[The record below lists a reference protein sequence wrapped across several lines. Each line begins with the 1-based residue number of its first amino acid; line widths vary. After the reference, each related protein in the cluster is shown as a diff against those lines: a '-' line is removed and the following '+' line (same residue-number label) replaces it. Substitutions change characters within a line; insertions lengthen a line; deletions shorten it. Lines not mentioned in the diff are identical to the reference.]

1 MTAVDARAP
10 LPRRVCWPAFVG
22 AWLAFV
28 SLGSVEARAQ
38 GTASVHPT
46 TPPVIHAYRL
56 TGPINVD
63 GRLDEPVWQE
73 AEAADD
79 FTQTIPTEGE
89 PARERTE
96 VRVLYDEGS
105 IYIGARMY
113 DSRGAKG
120 VHSRLA
126 RRDDMLDLDNGSSQI
141 TCDKLTLTFDTYHDH
156 RGRAVFEV
164 APSGVRGDAL
174 GEGGSNLDGSWDPI
188 WEAKARIDSLGW
200 TAELRI
206 PLSQLRFAR
215 SNQTWGLQIERVIDR
230 LHERDDWAFWHRNES
245 SGASR
250 YGHLD
255 GLELGDPHV
264 ARLELYPYAL
274 AQGSMV
280 PKDPGNPFNQPTSGM
295 AQVGGDL
302 RYHVTPNL
310 TLDGTVNPDFGQV
323 EVDPAVVNL
332 SAFETFF
339 PEKRPFFVAGANAFD
354 FGGFNC
360 YFCSN
365 VSSLSPFYS
374 RRIGRVPQLNDYVGG
389 NSLYTDVPDNT
400 TIYGAAKLTGRT
412 TGGYTLGLLDAVTSE
427 ERAQIVASGSAP
439 MQTQP
444 TEALANYFVGRV
456 RKDLSQGATTIGGI
470 LTSTVRNLNDSLLRD
485 SLHTHAEVVGLD
497 FFHAWHRREFSLM
510 GSVAFSNAVGSASAM
525 TGTQQSSAH
534 YFQRPDRGPVK
545 DGLFTTK
552 YDTNATSLKGYAG
565 YLRLA
570 KDNGNW
576 LGEVATNFRS
586 PGFEMNDLAFL
597 DRADYVWM
605 SANVARQWTKSTRH
619 YRNIFLL
626 VGGQAQYNYEGDRN
640 DTQVQ
645 ANLSVDFPNFWSFQ
659 TFALHKPTLY
669 EDRLLR
675 GGPVVQRNGIDDYYV
690 YLGTDSRKRMVVSG
704 QAEYT
709 VRRDDP
715 AHELYMSLNA
725 LIKPASNVS
734 FSLGPSLDQGRRFLQ
749 YVTTQGDP
757 TATAFSG
764 NRYVFSYIDQ
774 TTFSMNTRLNVTFTP
789 NVSLALFAQPFIA
802 TGRYYDFLEFQQPR
816 HWAKSV
822 YGRDIG
828 TIATTTDSTGMVTD
842 YTVDPDAGGAATS
855 FTFSNPDFS
864 SLSLRGNLVLRWE
877 YRPASTIFL
886 VWTHNQSGSGT
897 PGDFQ
902 FGRDFSS
909 MLKAPSTD
917 VFLVKV
923 SYRLGR

>member
-1 MTAVDARAP
+1 MTAEDARAP
-10 LPRRVCWPAFVG
+10 LPRRVLCSVLTGACLALATRTPAQ
-22 AWLAFV
+22 
-28 SLGSVEARAQ
+28 AQ

-46 TPPVIHAYRL
+46 TPPVVHAYHL
-56 TGPINVD
+56 TGPIDID
-63 GRLDEPVWQE
+63 GKLDESVWQD
-73 AEAADD
+73 AEAADH
-79 FTQTIPTEGE
+79 FTQSIPAEGE
-89 PARERTE
+89 PAREKTE
-96 VRVLYDEGS
+96 VRILYDEGA
-105 IYIGARMY
+105 IYVGARMY

-141 TCDKLTLTFDTYHDH
+141 TCDKLILTFDTYHDH

-188 WEAKARIDSLGW
+188 WEARARIDSLGW
-200 TAELRI
+200 TAEIRI

-245 SGASR
+245 GGASR
-250 YGHLD
+250 YGHVE
-255 GLELGDPHV
+255 GLELGDPHT

-280 PKDPGNPFNQPTSGM
+280 PKESGNPFNETSYGS
-295 AQVGGDL
+295 AQVGGDF

-339 PEKRPFFVAGANAFD
+339 PEKRPFFVAGSNAFD

-374 RRIGRVPQLNDYVGG
+374 RRIGRVPQLNDYVT
-389 NSLYTDVPDNT
+389 NNALYTDVPDNT

-412 TGGYTLGLLDAVTSE
+412 SGGYTVGLLDAVTAE
-427 ERAQIVASGSAP
+427 EQARVIATGGAP
-439 MQTQP
+439 TLSQP
-444 TEALANYFVGRV
+444 TEAFANYFVGRV
-456 RKDLSQGATTIGGI
+456 RKDLSQGATTIGGMV
-470 LTSTVRNLNDSLLRD
+470 TSSIRSLNDTLLSD
-485 SLHTHAEVVGLD
+485 SLHTHAEVVGFD
-497 FFHAWHRREFSLM
+497 FFHAWHRREYSFM
-510 GSVAFSNAVGSASAM
+510 GSLALSNVSGSATAIA
-525 TGTQQSSAH
+525 GTQQTSAH

-545 DGLFTTK
+545 DGLFTTRF
-552 YDTNATSLKGYAG
+552 DSTATSMKGYGG

-605 SANVARQWTKSTRH
+605 STNIARQWTKPTRH
-619 YRNIFLL
+619 YRNLFLL

-640 DTQVQ
+640 DTQMQ
-645 ANLSVDFPNFWSFQ
+645 ANLSIDFPNFWSFQ
-659 TFALHKPTLY
+659 TFALHRPTLY

-675 GGPVVQRNGIDDYYV
+675 GGPVVQKNSISDYMV
-690 YLGTDSRKRMVVSG
+690 YLATDSRRRLVLSVNT
-704 QAEYT
+704 EYT
-709 VRRDDP
+709 VRHDDP
-715 AHELYMSLNA
+715 AHEVYLSLNA
-725 LIKPASNVS
+725 LMKPASNVS
-734 FSLGPSLDQGRRFLQ
+734 FSLGPTLDQGRRFLQ
-749 YVTTQGDP
+749 YVTTQPDP
-757 TATAFSG
+757 TATLFYG
-764 NRYVFSYIDQ
+764 NRYVFAYIDQ

-789 NVSLALFAQPFIA
+789 NLSLALFAQPFIA
-802 TGRYYDFLEFQQPR
+802 TGRYYDFMEFTQPR
-816 HWAKSV
+816 NWAKSH
-822 YGRDIG
+822 YGKEMG
-828 TIATTTDSTGMVTD
+828 TIAPTTDSTGMVTE
-842 YTVDPDAGGAATS
+842 YTVDPDAGGPAAS

-897 PGDFQ
+897 AGDFQ
-902 FGRDFSS
+902 FSRDFSS
-909 MLKAPSTD
+909 MLGAPSTD